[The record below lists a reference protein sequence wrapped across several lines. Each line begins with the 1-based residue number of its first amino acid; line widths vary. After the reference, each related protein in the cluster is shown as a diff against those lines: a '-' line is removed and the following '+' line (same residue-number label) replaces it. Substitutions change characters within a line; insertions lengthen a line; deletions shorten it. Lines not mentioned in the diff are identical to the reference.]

1 MRSKRVQR
9 EIDDL
14 VAQGWRI
21 EEETPDRVVMV
32 DREFGSVGSHIVVAL
47 LTFWFSLGVG
57 NVVWAA
63 YNYVSN
69 SRRRVLWEDD
79 DACPACGAAV
89 SATDDYCPSCGD
101 PLETGTDPTG
111 AITCPDCEAV
121 VTDGSR
127 YCPAC
132 GAKLSNTVDT
142 AS

>member
-1 MRSKRVQR
+1 MRSKRIQR

-32 DREFGSVGSHIVVAL
+32 DRKYGSVGSHILVAL

-63 YNYVSN
+63 YNYVAN
-69 SRRRVLWEDD
+69 SQRRVLWDD
-79 DACPACGAAV
+79 GDACPGCGAAV
-89 SATDDYCPSCGD
+89 PATADYCPSCGEA
-101 PLETGTDPTG
+101 LESGVDPTG
-111 AITCPDCEAV
+111 AITCPDCAAV

-132 GAKLSNTVDT
+132 GATLSSAVDT

>member
-32 DREFGSVGSHIVVAL
+32 DREFGSIGSHIVVAL

-69 SRRRVLWEDD
+69 SRRRVLWEDG
-79 DACPACGAAV
+79 DACPSCGAAV
-89 SATDDYCPSCGD
+89 PATADYCPSCGEA
-101 PLETGTDPTG
+101 LESGPGPTG

-127 YCPAC
+127 YCPSC
-132 GAKLSNTVDT
+132 GAKLGDTVDT

>member
-1 MRSKRVQR
+1 MRSKRVQQ

-69 SRRRVLWEDD
+69 SRRRVLWEDG
-79 DACPACGAAV
+79 DACPSCGAAV
-89 SATDDYCPSCGD
+89 SATDDYCQSCGEA
-101 PLETGTDPTG
+101 LESSPDPTST
-111 AITCPDCEAV
+111 ISCPDCEAV

-132 GAKLSNTVDT
+132 GAKLADT
-142 AS
+142 DDMAS